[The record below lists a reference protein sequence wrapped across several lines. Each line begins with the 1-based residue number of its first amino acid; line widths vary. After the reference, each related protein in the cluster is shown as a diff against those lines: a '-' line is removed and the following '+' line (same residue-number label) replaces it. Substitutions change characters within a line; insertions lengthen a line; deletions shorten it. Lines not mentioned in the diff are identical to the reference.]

1 MISQLPHGK
10 TLPMPSRAEI
20 YEREY
25 ASMSITLSIIT
36 FLSTD
41 DVVGGALPCALPS
54 SLSCGIITSGG
65 ELIIKTGN

>member
-41 DVVGGALPCALPS
+41 DVVGGRCHVPCLLPCHVGLLRLVE
-54 SLSCGIITSGG
+54 SLQ
-65 ELIIKTGN
+65 